1 MINRQRPR
9 PQPRPK
15 TTNTFKTPPKLTNS
29 NLLLKYIEVD
39 LWGWL
44 RMLAVNLLKINFRD
58 NFQGFYAEDVLIP
71 AATEK
76 SIANQFKNIYP
87 GGIPSGRIITRQKG
101 DALIIDGNTPW
112 TEQFVYLTNTS
123 PVSDALITVFFF
135 K

>member
-1 MINRQRPR
+1 MTNTKR

-15 TTNTFKTPPKLTNS
+15 PTNTIKTPPKLTNRDS
-29 NLLLKYIEVD
+29 VIKYIEVD
-39 LWGWL
+39 LWIWL
-44 RMLAVNLLKINFRD
+44 RNIAINILKINFND
-58 NFQGFYAEDVLIP
+58 NFQGFYAENILIP
-71 AATEK
+71 KATELA
-76 SIANQFKNIYP
+76 IPNQFKSIYP

>member
-1 MINRQRPR
+1 MTNTKR

-15 TTNTFKTPPKLTNS
+15 PTNTIRTPPKLTNRDS
-29 NLLLKYIEVD
+29 VIKYIEVD
-39 LWGWL
+39 LWIWL
-44 RMLAVNLLKINFRD
+44 RNLATNVLKINFND

-71 AATEK
+71 RATELA
-76 SIANQFKNIYP
+76 IPNQFKNIYP